1 MNWFNE
7 AAPEILDEGSA
18 TASHSTMKAASYR
31 THGGE
36 NVIEITDRMKRPV
49 LKDNQVLVKV
59 YTSGVNPVDV
69 KLRENSL
76 PTMVRPL
83 PKIIGSDVYGVILDR
98 GKKASEKFL
107 IGDKV
112 IAMMPHVFSGW
123 GSAAEFAAI
132 DDAFLAHAP
141 SNVSAAEAGSL
152 PLIGLTVLQAFAP
165 FIAHCKGQTAGR
177 SVLIQAGAGG
187 LGTFAIQYCKHEL
200 EMTVYATCSAGNVAF
215 LQSLGADVVIDY
227 AAQRFEEAAQGMD
240 VVFDPMAYLY
250 EDRTFRSAVL
260 KNKVIS

>member
-1 MNWFNE
+1 MNWLGE
-7 AAPEILDEGSA
+7 KGPEILEEGSA
-18 TASHSTMKAASYR
+18 VASQATMRAAFYR

-36 NVIEITDRMKRPV
+36 NVIEITDRMKRPT

-69 KLRENSL
+69 KLRENTL
-76 PTMVRPL
+76 PTLFLPL
-83 PKIIGSDVYGVILDR
+83 PKIIGSDVYGVVVAR
-98 GKKASEKFL
+98 GKQASDKFL

-123 GSAAEFAAI
+123 GSVTEFAAI
-132 DDAFLAHAP
+132 DDGFLTQAP
-141 SNVSAAEAGSL
+141 TNVTAAEAGSL

-165 FIAHCKGQTAGR
+165 FVAHCKGQTAGL
-177 SVLIQAGAGG
+177 SVLIQGGAGG

-200 EMTVYATCSAGNVAF
+200 GMKVYTTCSAANVAF
-215 LQSLGADVVIDY
+215 LQGLGADVVIDY
-227 AAQRFEEAAQGMD
+227 AAQRFEEVAQGMD
-240 VVFDPMAYLY
+240 VVFDPMAYRY

-260 KNKVIS
+260 KRQVR